1 MIKGIIIFFFTLIL
15 FIGNIGIPVFTHAC
29 EEDGIF
35 RSYFI
40 NTENHCENERSD
52 LPPCCQSEENEKD
65 DCCHDETDLIQL
77 KLDYSVTWNQ
87 FHFTEYYFQTREI
100 KAEYSSEFALANT
113 VLITNKGKDPP
124 PKPWGK
130 ALLIKQQVLRI

>member
-1 MIKGIIIFFFTLIL
+1 MKNIFIFFFTLIL

-40 NTENHCENERSD
+40 NTENHCENEQSD
-52 LPPCCQSEENEKD
+52 LPPCCQTEENEKD

-77 KLDYSVTWNQ
+77 KLDYSITWNQ
-87 FHFTEYYFQTREI
+87 FHFTDLYYLQTPSI
-100 KAEYSSEFALANT
+100 QVIFAENSALST
-113 VLITNKGKDPP
+113 TTLPTNKGKDPP

-130 ALLIKQQVLRI
+130 TLLIEQRVFRI

>member
-1 MIKGIIIFFFTLIL
+1 MIKGIIIFFFTLTL

-40 NTENHCENERSD
+40 NTENHCENEQSD
-52 LPPCCQSEENEKD
+52 LPPCCQTDESEKD

-87 FHFTEYYFQTREI
+87 FHFTDYFFQTREI
-100 KAEYSSEFALANT
+100 KAVYSSEFALTNT
-113 VLITNKGKDPP
+113 VLTTNKGKDPP

-130 ALLIKQQVLRI
+130 ALLIEQQVFRI

>member
-1 MIKGIIIFFFTLIL
+1 MKNIFIFFFTLIL

-40 NTENHCENERSD
+40 NTENHCENEQSD
-52 LPPCCQSEENEKD
+52 LPPCCQTEENEKD

-77 KLDYSVTWNQ
+77 KLDYSITWNQ
-87 FHFTEYYFQTREI
+87 FHFTDYYFQTTET
-100 KAEYSSEFALANT
+100 KAVYSSKVALSNT
-113 VLITNKGKDPP
+113 ILTTNKGKDPP

-130 ALLIKQQVLRI
+130 TLLIEQRVFRI

>member
-1 MIKGIIIFFFTLIL
+1 M
-15 FIGNIGIPVFTHAC
+15 FTHAC

-40 NTENHCENERSD
+40 NTENHCKNEQSD

-65 DCCHDETDLIQL
+65 DCCNDETDLIQL

-87 FHFTEYYFQTREI
+87 FHFTYYYFQTREI
-100 KAEYSSEFALANT
+100 KAVYSSEFELAKT
-113 VLITNKGKDPP
+113 VLTTNKGKDPP
-124 PKPWGK
+124 PNPWGK
-130 ALLIKQQVLRI
+130 ALLIEQQVFRI

>member
-1 MIKGIIIFFFTLIL
+1 M
-15 FIGNIGIPVFTHAC
+15 FTHAC

-52 LPPCCQSEENEKD
+52 LPPCCQSEENAKD
-65 DCCHDETDLIQL
+65 DCCHDEIDLIHL

-87 FHFTEYYFQTREI
+87 FHFTDYYFFQAPQVQAI
-100 KAEYSSEFALANT
+100 FAKKITLLST
-113 VLITNKGKDPP
+113 TLSTNKGNDPP
-124 PKPWGK
+124 PKSWGK
-130 ALLIKQQVLRI
+130 ALLIEQQVYRI

>member
-1 MIKGIIIFFFTLIL
+1 MIKGIIIFFFALIL

-65 DCCHDETDLIQL
+65 DCCHDEIDLIQL

-87 FHFTEYYFQTREI
+87 FHFTDYYFQTREI

-124 PKPWGK
+124 PNPWGK
-130 ALLIKQQVLRI
+130 ALLIKQQIFRI

>member
-1 MIKGIIIFFFTLIL
+1 MKNIFIFFFTLIL

-40 NTENHCENERSD
+40 NTENHCENEQSD
-52 LPPCCQSEENEKD
+52 LPPCCESEENEKD

-77 KLDYSVTWNQ
+77 KLDYSITWNQ
-87 FHFTEYYFQTREI
+87 FHFTDLYYLQTPSI
-100 KAEYSSEFALANT
+100 QAIFAENSALST
-113 VLITNKGKDPP
+113 TTLPTNKGKDPP

-130 ALLIKQQVLRI
+130 TLLIEQQVFRI

>member
-1 MIKGIIIFFFTLIL
+1 M
-15 FIGNIGIPVFTHAC
+15 FTHAC

-40 NTENHCENERSD
+40 NTENHCENEQSD
-52 LPPCCQSEENEKD
+52 LPPCCESEENEKD

-87 FHFTEYYFQTREI
+87 FHFTDYYFQTREI
-100 KAEYSSEFALANT
+100 KAVYSSEFALANT
-113 VLITNKGKDPP
+113 VLTTNKGKDPP

-130 ALLIKQQVLRI
+130 TLLIEQQVFRI

>member
-40 NTENHCENERSD
+40 NTENHCENEQSD

-65 DCCHDETDLIQL
+65 DCCNDETDLIQL
-77 KLDYSVTWNQ
+77 KLDYSITWNQ
-87 FHFTEYYFQTREI
+87 FHFSDYFFQTREI
-100 KAEYSSEFALANT
+100 KAVYSSEFALAKT
-113 VLITNKGKDPP
+113 VLTTNKGKDPP

-130 ALLIKQQVLRI
+130 ALLIEQQVFRI